1 MGRERAMTSI
11 LIADDHPIF
20 RAGLRVTIDAALGDE
35 VQYSEV
41 GTAASLFG
49 ELEKYVPDLLVLDVF
64 FPGLEPE
71 AHIKDLRQKCPLM
84 AILVISMLT
93 ERSAVDRLIR
103 AGANGFVSKST
114 APDEIEQAF
123 VDVLNGDRP
132 ICLPA
137 RGRGRPSGGTD
148 DPVDGLPLRQR
159 QVLELICMGLSNKEI
174 ARDLDLS
181 VSTVRAH
188 VSALLQKLGVSN
200 RAAAASY
207 CAARIANSTPDQTEN
222 S

>member
-1 MGRERAMTSI
+1 MIGI

-20 RAGLRVTIDAALGDE
+20 RAGLKVTIEDSLGT
-35 VQYSEV
+35 VQFSEV
-41 GTAASLFG
+41 GTAAAMFA
-49 ELEKYVPDLLVLDVF
+49 ELEKQAPDLLVLDVF

-71 AHIKDLRQKCPLM
+71 AHIQMLRAQYPLM
-84 AILVISMLT
+84 AILIISMLT
-93 ERSAVDRLIR
+93 ERSAVERLVR
-103 AGANGFVSKST
+103 AGANGFVSKSIP
-114 APDEIEQAF
+114 PDDIKRAF
-123 VDVLNGDRP
+123 QEVLEGERP
-132 ICLPA
+132 VYLPQ
-137 RGRGRPSGGTD
+137 RGRGRPSGGSD
-148 DPVDGLPLRQR
+148 DPIDGLPLRQR

-207 CAARIANSTPDQTEN
+207 GAAHAVLSSTDQAEN

>member
-1 MGRERAMTSI
+1 MVSI

-20 RAGLRVTIDAALGDE
+20 RAGLRVTIESSLGT
-35 VQYSEV
+35 VWFSEV
-41 GTAASLFG
+41 GTAAAMFA
-49 ELEKYVPDLLVLDVF
+49 ELEKQTPDLLVLDVF

-71 AHIKDLRQKCPLM
+71 AHIQELRAQYPLM
-84 AILVISMLT
+84 AILIISMLT
-93 ERSAVDRLIR
+93 KRSAVERLVR
-103 AGANGFVSKST
+103 AGANGFISKST
-114 APDEIEQAF
+114 PPEIIERAF
-123 VDVLNGDRP
+123 REVMEGERP
-132 ICLPA
+132 VHLPP
-137 RGRGRPSGGTD
+137 RGRGRPSGVSD
-148 DPVDGLPLRQR
+148 DPIEGLPLRQR

-207 CAARIANSTPDQTEN
+207 GAAHAMLSSTDQAEN